1 MPEKS
6 FKVNIYNVEITGNN
20 IDEPG
25 NHSFHQAIDN
35 AIAQPLDRRYTEVS
49 GKGRRLENHRK
60 EEDYYLLNFV
70 TSQFDGPGRTEPE
83 TPAIPI
89 DLDPEEFFAH
99 ETAMLYAPK
108 ANLAFVESILSGMG
122 PGAIAHYFSEFAN
135 NNENYSLTPQ
145 LDQEAETRAR
155 RQQTIRSLTM
165 RVSLGPVT
173 DMDQRA
179 GIGVIKSFGE
189 RYDAG
194 TIDIEIKAQRERGR
208 TLSLERIWRTIDGIL
223 RSASPE
229 QSIDVNNVTQLKLK
243 GREHDDDPME
253 VIDLLQHREKRET
266 QLQVDPQTR
275 KVPHTDRWEA
285 LVKIYR
291 EF

>member
-6 FKVNIYNVEITGNN
+6 FKVNIYDIIANN
-20 IDEPG
+20 IAEPR
-25 NHSFHQAIDN
+25 NHSFSQAIDN
-35 AIAQPLDRRYTEVS
+35 AIAKPLEQRYAEVN
-49 GKGRRLENHRK
+49 GKGRRLEDYQK

-83 TPAIPI
+83 TAATPI
-89 DLDPEEFFAH
+89 NLAPEEFFAH

-108 ANLAFVESILSGMG
+108 AGLAFIESTLVGMRD
-122 PGAIAHYFSEFAN
+122 GAIAHYFDAFSN
-135 NNENYSLTPQ
+135 NNENYSLIPR
-145 LDQEAETRAR
+145 LDDEAAARAR

-165 RVSLGPVT
+165 RVALGPVT
-173 DMDQRA
+173 DIDQRA

-189 RYDAG
+189 EYGAG

-208 TLSLERIWRTIDGIL
+208 TLSLGRIWRTIDSIL
-223 RSASPE
+223 GNDTLQESMHA
-229 QSIDVNNVTQLKLK
+229 NNVTQLKLK
-243 GREHDDDPME
+243 GREHDGDPIE
-253 VIDLLQHREKRET
+253 VIDLLQHRENRET

>member
-1 MPEKS
+1 MLKLLATTLTNLET
-6 FKVNIYNVEITGNN
+6 I
-20 IDEPG
+20 
-25 NHSFHQAIDN
+25 HSIKQFDN

-49 GKGRRLENHRK
+49 GKGRRLENHQK

-83 TPAIPI
+83 TAAIPI
-89 DLDPEEFFAH
+89 DLAPEEFFAH

-122 PGAIAHYFSEFAN
+122 PGAVAHYFSEFAN
-135 NNENYSLTPQ
+135 NNENYSLTPKM
-145 LDQEAETRAR
+145 DQEAETRAR

-173 DMDQRA
+173 DVDRLA

-189 RYDAG
+189 KYDAG

-208 TLSLERIWRTIDGIL
+208 TLSFGSVWSTLNNIL
-223 RSASPE
+223 RDTDE
-229 QSIDVNNVTQLKLK
+229 NNVTQLKAE
-243 GREHDDDPME
+243 R
-253 VIDLLQHREKRET
+253 
-266 QLQVDPQTR
+266 TR
-275 KVPHTDRWEA
+275 TR
-285 LVKIYR
+285 
-291 EF
+291 